1 MEQTKK
7 VAIYTR
13 VSTIDKGQTL
23 EQQEVPLI
31 EYCKKNGW
39 THELFKDFASGSKES
54 RPDLDKM
61 MNRIRNNEFDII
73 MIFRLD
79 RLGRSLKH
87 LLQLVEEFK
96 NKNIRFIVF
105 TQQLDTSTAQG
116 MFFLQIL
123 GAAAEFERQLIRERI
138 KDKLKYIDGMIEK
151 DGFYISRSGRK
162 IKKRGRP
169 EGSKDG
175 KVRRKSGYWLRWNK
189 DKVNKPLVNNS
200 NA

>member
-1 MEQTKK
+1 MK

-31 EYCKKNGW
+31 ERCNKEGW
-39 THELFKDFASGSKES
+39 EYILFKEFASGSKES
-54 RPDLDKM
+54 RPELDKM
-61 MNRIRNNEFDII
+61 MQRIRNKEFDII
-73 MIFRLD
+73 LVYRLD

-96 NKNIRFIVF
+96 NLKVRVIFQE
-105 TQQLDTSTAQG
+105 QQLDTETSQG
-116 MFFLQIL
+116 MFFLQIF
-123 GAAAEFERQLIRERI
+123 GAVAEFERQLIRERI

-151 DGFYISRSGRK
+151 DGFYITRSGKK

-169 EGSKDG
+169 KGSKDN

-189 DKVNKPLVNNS
+189 EKVNNTPLNNS
-200 NA
+200 IKQI